1 KRRHRCDLP
10 AREIRIAVVMAGI
23 GDLDADRTGID
34 IGLAGPRR
42 LSRMPGAPRLRH
54 ALDDTAVLENH
65 VVGRH
70 LARRQ
75 AQMAKGGFRVGHAS
89 IMQYQHVRLY
99 AAPALAVVWRLSN
112 LCDDAGFGLKLRHEQ
127 DHLRDHP
134 LVGPAWT
141 VRNTLLRKR
150 RSGAAGICA
159 GKRAG
164 HKLPFELGLELSSEL
179 AKLSQA

>member
-1 KRRHRCDLP
+1 
-10 AREIRIAVVMAGI
+10 
-23 GDLDADRTGID
+23 
-34 IGLAGPRR
+34 
-42 LSRMPGAPRLRH
+42 
-54 ALDDTAVLENH
+54 
-65 VVGRH
+65 
-70 LARRQ
+70 
-75 AQMAKGGFRVGHAS
+75 GHAS

-141 VRNTLLRKR
+141 VRNVEGRNR
-150 RSGAAGICA
+150 RGGPAGICA

-164 HKLPFELGLELSSEL
+164 HKLPLELGLELSSEL
-179 AKLSQA
+179 AKLLQARLTYEERRPESPEGRSGPPHRRGPAPSHYTDTATPLRDEAI